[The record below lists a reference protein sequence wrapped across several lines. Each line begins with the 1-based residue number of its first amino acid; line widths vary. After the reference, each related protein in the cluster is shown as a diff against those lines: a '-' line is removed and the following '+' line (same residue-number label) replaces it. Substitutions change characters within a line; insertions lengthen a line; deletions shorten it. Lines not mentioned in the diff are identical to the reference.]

1 MSKCSEEEQETGRV
15 LIFASVSGRRSA
27 CLWGRAVSHTISH
40 TAECIQITANPKC
53 HSQIPESSLLAYPL
67 HFSST
72 SLAPPFNAGFEFL
85 LGTIEAH
92 NVN

>member
-1 MSKCSEEEQETGRV
+1 MSNTEEEREKGGRV
-15 LIFASVSGRRSA
+15 LIFASVSGRSGA
-27 CLWGRAVSHTISH
+27 HLWRRAVSHTIFH

-72 SLAPPFNAGFEFL
+72 SLAPPFNARVEFL

-92 NVN
+92 NLI